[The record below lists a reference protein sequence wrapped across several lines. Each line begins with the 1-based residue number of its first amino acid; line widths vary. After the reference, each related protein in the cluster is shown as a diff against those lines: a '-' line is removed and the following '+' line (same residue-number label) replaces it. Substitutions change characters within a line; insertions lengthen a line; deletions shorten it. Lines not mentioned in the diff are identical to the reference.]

1 MRAIAMMRCIIF
13 MHREDR
19 LQLLHE
25 IVSATPVKRQ
35 DQLVRLLR
43 KNGFEVTQA
52 SVSRDLEQL
61 GIAKEQGV
69 YRPANRISR
78 QTAFGAVS
86 FQPAGENLIVAKC
99 GSGLA
104 SALAVRLDAIH
115 LEGIVGTIAGDD
127 TVFIAVMDQK
137 IQKGLTR
144 KLREHF
150 GE

>member
-1 MRAIAMMRCIIF
+1 MHAYMHN
-13 MHREDR
+13 MHRDDR
-19 LQLLHE
+19 LLFLHE

-52 SVSRDLEQL
+52 SVSRDLEEL
-61 GIAKEQGV
+61 GIAKEHGV
-69 YRPANRISR
+69 YRTSTQVPR
-78 QTAFGAVS
+78 QSAFGAVS
-86 FQPAGENLIVAKC
+86 FQPSGENLIVAKC

-127 TVFIAVMDQK
+127 TVFIAITNQK
-137 IQKGLTR
+137 MLKGLIR
-144 KLREHF
+144 KLKEHF
-150 GE
+150 SE